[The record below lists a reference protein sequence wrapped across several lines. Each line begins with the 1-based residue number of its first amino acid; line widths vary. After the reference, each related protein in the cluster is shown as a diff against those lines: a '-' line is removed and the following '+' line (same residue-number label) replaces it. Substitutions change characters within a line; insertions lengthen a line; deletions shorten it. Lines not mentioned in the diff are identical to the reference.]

1 MTILS
6 NPQLDLAFDY
16 VRNTNKNIYLT
27 GKAGTG
33 KTTFLHRIKN
43 EGFKRMIVTAP
54 TGVAAINAGG
64 MTLHSMFQLPFGLHL
79 PGATREENKQRRF
92 SGQKIS
98 LIKSLDLLVIDE
110 ISMVRADLLD
120 AVDEVLRR
128 YRDHSKPF
136 GGVQLLMIGDLH
148 QLPPVVKQ
156 DEWEMLR
163 EHYDTTYFFG
173 SQALRK
179 TDPVTIELKHIY
191 RQSDQTF
198 IDLLNKVRDNKLD
211 DEVLNLLNSRFVPN
225 FQPDEKDGYITLTA
239 TNAAANDINS
249 MRLENIASPKFSF
262 QAKIEGDF
270 PAMAYPTELVL
281 EFKVGAQVMFVK
293 NDINPEKRYFNGK
306 IGQISRI
313 SDGEIHVSCPDDQ
326 FDIVT
331 VPVDWQNIRYSLDEK
346 TKEVKEELLGTFTQY
361 PLKLAWAITIH
372 KSQGLTFERA
382 IIDAQAAFAHGQ
394 VYVALSRCKTFEG
407 IVLRTKIAYHSVK
420 TDSVVKEYS
429 EDAER
434 NAPDEAHLREAK
446 RIYQQDLLKELFG
459 FRGMKRCFD
468 QLFRLTMEHPGA
480 IPGEALSNFRAFT
493 KKAEDEVMTVA
504 EKFLPQLQYYFNQPE
519 LPEDNQALI
528 ERLQKAGSYFTQK
541 LKDELLP
548 EAKKPQFVTDNK
560 AVLKTGMEQLDNLQ
574 KEIFV
579 KNACFNVCVQGFD
592 THAYVR
598 ARVNSELDFLA
609 SKNTQPPSSG
619 FVPGMPK
626 NTPHG
631 ELYAQLA
638 RWRKMEAEERS
649 AELYEILPTK
659 VLVELVNV
667 LPTDP
672 TSLRRVKGFGD
683 VKVRH
688 FGPAILEIIENYCSK
703 RGIPTNLLAP
713 AAAPKPPKVD
723 TKLLS
728 FEMFK
733 SGKSI
738 VEIAQERGFVV
749 GTIEGHLSHFVEQ
762 GELDIYALLD
772 KAQVEEIAAFLQ
784 ETQATTTAEAK
795 AHFGEKYSYSQ
806 LRMVLTWLKREGE
819 SI

>member
-16 VRNTNKNIYLT
+16 VRNTNKNIFLT

-33 KTTFLHRIKN
+33 KTTFLHKIKA
-43 EGFKRMIVTAP
+43 EGFKRMVVTAP

-64 MTLHSMFQLPFGLHL
+64 MTLHSFFQLPFGLHL
-79 PGATREENKQRRF
+79 PGATREENRQKRF
-92 SGQKIS
+92 SGQKIA
-98 LIKSLDLLVIDE
+98 LIRSLDLLVIDE

-128 YRDHSKPF
+128 YRDYSKPF

-156 DEWEMLR
+156 EEWEMLR
-163 EHYDTTYFFG
+163 PHYDTTYFFG

-179 TDPVTIELKHIY
+179 TDPVAIELKHIY
-191 RQSDQTF
+191 RQSDEHF
-198 IDLLNKVRDNKLD
+198 IGLLNKVRDNKLD
-211 DEVLNLLNSRFVPN
+211 DEVLEMLNSRFVPN
-225 FQPDEKDGYITLTA
+225 FQPDEREGYITLTA
-239 TNAAANDINS
+239 TNASANDINS
-249 MRLENIASPKFSF
+249 MQLESINEPKFSF
-262 QAKIEGDF
+262 QAKIEGEF
-270 PAMAYPTELVL
+270 PAIAYPTEQVL

-293 NDINPEKRYFNGK
+293 NDINQEKRYFNGK

-313 SDGEIHVSCPDDQ
+313 ADGEIHVSCPDDVY
-326 FDIVT
+326 DIVT

-346 TKEVKEELLGTFTQY
+346 TKEVKEDLLGTFTQY

-372 KSQGLTFERA
+372 KSQGLTFDRA

-420 TDSVVKEYS
+420 TDWVVKEYS

-434 NAPDEAHLREAK
+434 NAPDEAHLRESK

-459 FRGMKRCFD
+459 FRAMKRCFD
-468 QLFRLTMEHPGA
+468 QLFRLTVEHPNA
-480 IPGEALSNFRAFT
+480 MDAEVLSNFRAFA
-493 KKAEDEVMTVA
+493 KKTEDEVMTVA
-504 EKFLPQLQYYFNQPE
+504 EKFLPQLQFYFNQPE
-519 LPEDNQALI
+519 LPEENQALLD
-528 ERLQKAGSYFTQK
+528 RLQKAGSYFTQK

-560 AVLKTGMEQLDNLQ
+560 AVLKTGTEQLDNLQ

-579 KNACFNVCVQGFD
+579 KNACFQVCVQGFG

-598 ARVNSELDFLA
+598 VKVNSELDFLA
-609 SKNTQPPSSG
+609 SKNTAPPSTG
-619 FVPGMPK
+619 YVPGMPK
-626 NTPHG
+626 GTPHG

-649 AELYEILPTK
+649 VELYEILPTK
-659 VLVELVNV
+659 VLVELVKV
-667 LPTDP
+667 LPADP
-672 TSLRRVKGFGD
+672 ASLRKVKGFGD

-703 RGIPTNLLAP
+703 RGIPTNLLVP
-713 AAAPKPPKVD
+713 AEPPKPPKPD

-728 FEMFK
+728 LEMFQA
-733 SGKSI
+733 GKTI
-738 VEIAQERGFVV
+738 EEIAQERGFVA

-762 GELDIYALLD
+762 GVLDIHDLLD
-772 KAQVEEIAAFLQ
+772 KAKVDEIAAFFTEKQ
-784 ETQATTTAEAK
+784 TTSTSEAR
-795 AHFGEKYSYSQ
+795 AHFGEKYSYGD
-806 LRMVLTWLKREGE
+806 LRMVLGWMKRNNE
-819 SI
+819 